1 MTRLQRARP
10 GHSLLTGLAIRRAE
24 PADAAILAALRLEFM
39 RIVKNGGLPDE
50 EDWLSGLSSY
60 FGRSMARGKLLAWL
74 CFDGDEAVASAALR
88 MDPIRRD
95 RAPGPGS
102 AGAADGYIMSVY
114 TKPAYRR
121 RGISRALLDL
131 AIEEGRRRGL
141 RRLVLHPT
149 DDGRPLYESL
159 GFRSYRTVMTL
170 PLEH

>member
-1 MTRLQRARP
+1 
-10 GHSLLTGLAIRRAE
+10 
-24 PADAAILAALRLEFM
+24 M

-60 FGRSMARGKLLAWL
+60 FGKSMARGRLLAWL

-88 MDPIRRD
+88 MDPVRKD
-95 RAPGPGS
+95 RAPGGASGS
-102 AGAADGYIMSVY
+102 VDGYIMSVY

-121 RGISRALLDL
+121 RGISRSLLGL

-159 GFRSYRTVMTL
+159 GFRSFRTVMIL
-170 PLEH
+170 PLES